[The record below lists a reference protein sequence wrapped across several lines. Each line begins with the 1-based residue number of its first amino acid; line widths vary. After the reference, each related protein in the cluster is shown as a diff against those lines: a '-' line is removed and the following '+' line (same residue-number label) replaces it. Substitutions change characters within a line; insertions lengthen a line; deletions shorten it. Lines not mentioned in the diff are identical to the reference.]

1 MRTVISSPVRGARI
15 RRGIAMGWHD
25 PTTLIGILLL
35 TTFLWLIL
43 APVISILTDM
53 FFVQMGDARRVGS
66 DTGTFTLYYLDRIL
80 LSPMSGF
87 LFWGP
92 LRQTVT
98 NAALSMLISM
108 VLGSGLAWLL
118 YRTDMWGRAWFSTA
132 LIVPFMLPS
141 WTFALAWT
149 TVFKN
154 RTIGGQPGWA
164 EAAGFSPPDWL
175 AYGQVPIIV
184 IMTLTYIPMVLLLV
198 GNGLRRIDAQLEDC
212 ARVLGASPAT
222 VARRVV
228 IPLLRPALLSAAVLI
243 FADAIG
249 EFAVPYVLGLP
260 VQYEVL
266 STSLFRAIS
275 SRQTGAAAVFAGA
288 IMLIGIL
295 SICLDLYLMR
305 EARRFVTIGGKGSMD
320 RTRRL
325 GRWRGA
331 ATGVAGT
338 FFVLGVVVPLG
349 VLFVS
354 TITYLPGRLNV
365 ENFTLDYWIG
375 RDLDTIALR
384 NGILF
389 TPELWQAAWNS
400 VSIVGIASLCSGI
413 LGLLVGYVVSRTHWP
428 MLGAALR
435 QLAFMPY
442 MVPGIA
448 FAAAYLSLFAIA
460 RGPVP
465 PLYGTIWILILA
477 LIADQMPFAS
487 RSGIAAMAQLGR
499 EPEEAAR
506 IAGAGWW
513 RRMYSIVTPIQRTA
527 LVTGVL
533 MPFVSGIKG
542 VSLFIILATPSTD
555 VLTTYSLR
563 LIDYN
568 YTQAANAVVLIIAL
582 IAWGGTWLVQKLTRT
597 GLGDGLGG

>member
-1 MRTVISSPVRGARI
+1 MQTGSLPQIYRARI
-15 RRGIAMGWHD
+15 RRSIAMGWHD
-25 PTTLIGILLL
+25 PTTLIGVLLL
-35 TTFLWLIL
+35 VTFLWLIL

-53 FFVQMGDARRVGS
+53 FFVQMGDARRVGAE
-66 DTGTFTLYYLDRIL
+66 TGAFTLYYLDRIL

-92 LRQTVT
+92 LRETII
-98 NAALSMLISM
+98 NAALSMMIAM

-132 LIVPFMLPS
+132 LIVPYMLPS

-164 EAAGFSPPDWL
+164 EAAGLSPPDWL

-212 ARVLGASPAT
+212 ARVLGASHGT
-222 VARRVV
+222 VARRIV
-228 IPLLRPALLSAAVLI
+228 IPLLRPAMLSATVLI

-288 IMLIGIL
+288 IMLIGVM

-305 EARRFVTIGGKGSMD
+305 EARRFVTIGGKGAMD
-320 RTRRL
+320 RTRSL
-325 GRWRGA
+325 GRWRMA
-331 ATGVAGT
+331 ATGVAGA
-338 FFVLGVVVPLG
+338 FFVIGVVLPLT
-349 VLFVS
+349 VLFIS
-354 TITYLPGRLNV
+354 TITYMPGRLNI

-389 TPELWQAAWNS
+389 TPDLWQAAWNS
-400 VSIVGIASLCSGI
+400 VSIVGLASLASGV
-413 LGLLVGYVVSRTHWP
+413 LGLLVGYVISRTSWP
-428 MLGAALR
+428 LLGAALR

-448 FAAAYLSLFAIA
+448 FAAAYLSLFAVA

-465 PLYGTIWILILA
+465 PLYGTIWILMLA

-499 EPEEAAR
+499 DPEEAAR
-506 IAGAGWW
+506 VAGAGWW
-513 RRMYSIVTPIQRTA
+513 QRMFRIIGPIQRTA
-527 LVTGVL
+527 LVTGIL
-533 MPFVSGIKG
+533 IPFVSGIKG

-582 IAWGGTWLVQKLTRT
+582 IAWGGTFAVQKLTRT